1 MITAIVAR
9 LRECHR
15 DLEVA
20 AITATELARDAALRL
35 GFQSIPAW
43 SGWMEGDIKLVDSFD
58 PHLMVVIGADVMD
71 GYYNPVTTARL
82 LAFAECAARRGTKVA
97 FSGFSFNSSPSSL
110 LRPVFNNL
118 SPSVAVNVRDR
129 ISRGRFQ
136 RFSRI
141 ESHLVADA
149 AFMLEPDDSSDA
161 VRHVMAWADRQ
172 RAAGMIVLGFNL
184 HPMLITKATPAQV
197 EGLVASAIEALRQ
210 VIRAKRVALLLL
222 SHDYRGEE
230 GDDACLGPIAK
241 ALQEELGER
250 QMYST
255 RQYSASELKAMAGAA
270 DGVVTGRMHLAIA
283 TLGTGKPVAAMT
295 YQDKFQGL
303 FAHFNYPERFLLP
316 PADAVDPQKLASL
329 INDFIDRL
337 PALTGQVN
345 AQLPSVKKASELNM
359 QQLTGAPQ

>member
-1 MITAIVAR
+1 
-9 LRECHR
+9 
-15 DLEVA
+15 
-20 AITATELARDAALRL
+20 
-35 GFQSIPAW
+35 
-43 SGWMEGDIKLVDSFD
+43 
-58 PHLMVVIGADVMD
+58 
-71 GYYNPVTTARL
+71 
-82 LAFAECAARRGTKVA
+82 
-97 FSGFSFNSSPSSL
+97 
-110 LRPVFNNL
+110 
-118 SPSVAVNVRDR
+118 
-129 ISRGRFQ
+129 
-136 RFSRI
+136 
-141 ESHLVADA
+141 
-149 AFMLEPDDSSDA
+149 
-161 VRHVMAWADRQ
+161 MAWADRQ